1 MEQTMNME
9 HFPGQLRYRT
19 IPMPGRMM
27 MMTFAISLLFTA
39 GAAFALLVVVGMLAG
54 NARAIRAALLGQGSM
69 AVLHPRGTLPPLRRG
84 EVRVFPV
91 QRGRGQI
98 RRAAPTVTP
107 LRAAA

>member
-1 MEQTMNME
+1 
-9 HFPGQLRYRT
+9 
-19 IPMPGRMM
+19 

-69 AVLHPRGTLPPLRRG
+69 AVLQPRSGARPPLLRG

-91 QRGRGQI
+91 QRGRGQT